1 MKLLKQNQNEISVRK
16 KDKLYYAQILKRV
29 GIYNVLECTVRS
41 VYDTYFVCVEKRDK
55 HAYLFNY
62 TDIGNTVF
70 FNRQDAL
77 EKVNLAEKDK
87 IEVSDET
94 YYEED

>member
-1 MKLLKQNQNEISVRK
+1 MKQNQNEISVRK

-87 IEVSDET
+87 MEVSDET

>member
-1 MKLLKQNQNEISVRK
+1 MFS
-16 KDKLYYAQILKRV
+16 
-29 GIYNVLECTVRS
+29 NVLLEV
-41 VYDTYFVCVEKRDK
+41 FMIHRDK

>member
-1 MKLLKQNQNEISVRK
+1 MSQNKEENIKVKR

-29 GIYNVLECTVRS
+29 GVYNVLECTVRS

-62 TDIGNTVF
+62 TDIGNSVF

>member
-1 MKLLKQNQNEISVRK
+1 MKQNQNELSIKK

-55 HAYLFNY
+55 HAYLLNY
-62 TDIGNTVF
+62 TDIGNSVF

>member
-1 MKLLKQNQNEISVRK
+1 MKQNQNEISVRK

-41 VYDTYFVCVEKRDK
+41 IYDTYFVCVEKRNK

>member
-1 MKLLKQNQNEISVRK
+1 MKQNQNELSIKK

-29 GIYNVLECTVRS
+29 GIYNVFECTVRS
-41 VYDTYFVCVEKRDK
+41 VYDEYFVCVEKRDK

-62 TDIGNTVF
+62 TDIGNAVF
-70 FNRQDAL
+70 LNRKDAL

-87 IEVSDET
+87 IEISDET

>member
-1 MKLLKQNQNEISVRK
+1 MKLLNQNQENVKIKK
-16 KDKLYYAQILKRV
+16 KDKIYYAQILQRV
-29 GIYNVLECTVRS
+29 GVYNILECTVRS
-41 VYDTYFVCVEKRDK
+41 VYETYFVCVEKRDK

-62 TDIGNTVF
+62 TDIGNSVF

-87 IEVSDET
+87 IEVSNET